1 MIGWILCYI
10 LLCMVGTIWFVF
22 YFIPYIKNKW
32 GWFKFARK
40 IKKMSKKY
48 TGETKEQL
56 EDIATQIKEISKEEK
71 L

>member
-32 GWFKFARK
+32 GRTA
-40 IKKMSKKY
+40 
-48 TGETKEQL
+48 
-56 EDIATQIKEISKEEK
+56 
-71 L
+71 